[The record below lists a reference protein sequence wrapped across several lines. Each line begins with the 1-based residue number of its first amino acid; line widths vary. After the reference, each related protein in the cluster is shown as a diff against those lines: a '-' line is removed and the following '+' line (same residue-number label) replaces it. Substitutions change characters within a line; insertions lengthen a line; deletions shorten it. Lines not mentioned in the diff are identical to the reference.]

1 MKQETQGKIFVGMI
15 ISVLAFGFA
24 TGTGIFIGANPLNS
38 IGVLNLTNQGEFP
51 SIYTTPNN
59 VGTTNKANTTQP
71 HQQHI
76 KTVQKHL
83 QNLYPIILITIQLDK
98 IYFIGLKKR

>member
-51 SIYTTPNN
+51 AIYTTPNN
-59 VGTTNKANTTQP
+59 VGTTNKANTTQTT
-71 HQQHI
+71 QT
-76 KTVQKHL
+76 KTTTPTTR
-83 QNLYPIILITIQLDK
+83 QNSSETPTK
-98 IYFIGLKKR
+98 PVSNNTSNNNSVTSG

>member
-51 SIYTTPNN
+51 TIYTTPNN
-59 VGTTNKANTTQP
+59 VGTTNKANTTQITP
-71 HQQHI
+71 TTTTETPTTHQNSSETPT
-76 KTVQKHL
+76 KPVT
-83 QNLYPIILITIQLDK
+83 NNT
-98 IYFIGLKKR
+98 GNTT